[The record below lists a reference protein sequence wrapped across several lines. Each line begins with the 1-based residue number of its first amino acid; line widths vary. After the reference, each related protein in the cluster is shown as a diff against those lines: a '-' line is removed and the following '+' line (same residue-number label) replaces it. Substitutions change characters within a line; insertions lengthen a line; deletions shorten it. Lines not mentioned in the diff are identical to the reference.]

1 VLPISIAAYIGVV
14 GHPGP
19 NPIRMEKYFY
29 TDATERI
36 AAHGRLQIHG
46 RRVSA
51 VEIKN
56 IGDTSLPGRR
66 DPAGGSELAAAL
78 DAAEL
83 DPFQEYAAWCA
94 PRCGVPY

>member
-19 NPIRMEKYFY
+19 NPIRIEKYFY
-29 TDATERI
+29 TDATER
-36 AAHGRLQIHG
+36 
-46 RRVSA
+46 
-51 VEIKN
+51 KN

-66 DPAGGSELAAAL
+66 DLAGDSELAAAL

-83 DPFQEYAAWCA
+83 DPFQEYAAWKHLHQLEYSA
-94 PRCGVPY
+94 PLKQVI